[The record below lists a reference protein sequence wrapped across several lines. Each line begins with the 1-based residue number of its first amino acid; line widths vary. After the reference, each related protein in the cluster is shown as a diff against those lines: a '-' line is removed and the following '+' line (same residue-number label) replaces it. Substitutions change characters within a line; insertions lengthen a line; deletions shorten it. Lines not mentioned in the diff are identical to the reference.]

1 MNILLFG
8 VENVGKKSIGKKL
21 AQLLNYDF
29 YDLSQE
35 IKKESNQTLE
45 NYCNSFVDDYKYHSA
60 KIKLLNSLIKK
71 SVNSIIAVSPI
82 NYQELLTPYIN
93 NENILPIVLK
103 DTPEHIFDRI
113 VFYDENDEPFKDE
126 EYKNKHKQHYLD
138 EILQDIYDYSHIYEN
153 IPSAFFIDNHPIEE
167 CANVLYKL
175 IKNNQPIEYT
185 VDIINIFDEMLT
197 TTAFKTCMYDLI
209 SGRKIYL
216 NLNDLRDASYNDMMD
231 IVLNDDIYVPIPTLD
246 DVLDMSF
253 YEDFLN
259 TLSDEKIKKELLLK
273 FEDIER
279 DFQEDLEEYG
289 LLDTWLDY
297 EYHKNIEMAKNWCN
311 DNNIKYEFR

>member
-8 VENVGKKSIGKKL
+8 VDNVEKKSIGKQL
-21 AQLLNYDF
+21 AQLLNYEF

-45 NYCNSFVDDYKYHSA
+45 NYYNSFADDYKYHSA

-153 IPSAFFIDNHPIEE
+153 IPSAFFIDNRPIEE

>member
-1 MNILLFG
+1 
-8 VENVGKKSIGKKL
+8 
-21 AQLLNYDF
+21 
-29 YDLSQE
+29 
-35 IKKESNQTLE
+35 
-45 NYCNSFVDDYKYHSA
+45 
-60 KIKLLNSLIKK
+60 
-71 SVNSIIAVSPI
+71 
-82 NYQELLTPYIN
+82 
-93 NENILPIVLK
+93 
-103 DTPEHIFDRI
+103 
-113 VFYDENDEPFKDE
+113 
-126 EYKNKHKQHYLD
+126 
-138 EILQDIYDYSHIYEN
+138 
-153 IPSAFFIDNHPIEE
+153 
-167 CANVLYKL
+167 
-175 IKNNQPIEYT
+175 
-185 VDIINIFDEMLT
+185 MLT